1 MQMHTA
7 LAQMRIYTRCGI
19 YMYALRCALQETTQ
33 VTSHKSQVTSQMN
46 VARLMHMRDDPRHT
60 NQTDDRVQV
69 MPNERVQV
77 ISTSSQMNVS
87 KSSQMNVS
95 KSCHTHTRTH
105 THTLSLSLSS
115 THSDPLKHG
124 HHRRLHCAVR
134 ELWEWLHPTEV
145 KRAIIGVALDRFAVA
160 RAQNDRHAWQTMGC
174 LVRP

>member
-1 MQMHTA
+1 MHTA
-7 LAQMRIYTRCGI
+7 LAQMRIYTRCGIYIICIPVVI

-95 KSCHTHTRTH
+95 KSCHTHTHAHTH
-105 THTLSLSLSS
+105 THTLSLSLVDPFRPAQTWPSPPLALCRPRTLGMASS
-115 THSDPLKHG
+115 NRGQTS
-124 HHRRLHCAVR
+124 HH
-134 ELWEWLHPTEV
+134 WS
-145 KRAIIGVALDRFAVA
+145 GS
-160 RAQNDRHAWQTMGC
+160 
-174 LVRP
+174 